1 MDRPD
6 CYLIRVG
13 EMLIMA
19 DLLGSKVRID
29 PSVVDCSREGFALII
44 LKGLTL
50 IIREVDLLMPQT
62 CRAGEVLSMPQ
73 YY

>member
-19 DLLGSKVRID
+19 DLLGSKARID
-29 PSVVDCSREGFALII
+29 PSVVECSRKGLSLII
-44 LKGLTL
+44 LEGLTL
-50 IIREVDLLMPQT
+50 IIQEVDLLMPQT
-62 CRAGEVLSMPQ
+62 CRAGEVLSIPQ
-73 YY
+73 